1 MKITHIEVWRIAM
14 PFDAG
19 RRNASPALSGDAY
32 NAASPALAKMESL
45 LLKLTTDSGLSGW
58 GEAFGHLCNPASYAA
73 LAGSVGRYFLGAEL
87 DGQPAGIAALMTR
100 AKQAFHGFGATGP
113 MMYALSAA
121 DTALWDLSAK
131 QAGQPLYRLLGAQRS
146 TIEAYA
152 SLPSYDNDP
161 SEVAWQAAR
170 AAKAGF
176 RKIKLHETSPEAIR
190 AARDALPSEV
200 ELMVDVNCPW
210 TRKQA
215 AQIVD
220 ELADTRLGWLEE
232 PIWPPDDLEG
242 LAGLRGKGTRIA
254 AGENASGLNGLLTH
268 LQSPAV
274 DILQPSVAKI
284 GGVSAMLEALGK
296 AREAGVLAIPH
307 CFYYGAGLCATAH
320 LVATLGTDILL
331 ELPFLEWR
339 ENLHP
344 FLPVRPVVSLP
355 DTPGL
360 GFGPDDGMLE
370 AWKVDHAVL
379 C

>member
-1 MKITHIEVWRIAM
+1 MKIIHIDVWRIAM
-14 PFDAG
+14 PFDAR
-19 RRNASPALSGDAY
+19 RRNMPDAMSGDAY

-45 LLKLTTDSGLSGW
+45 LLKLTADSGLAGW

-87 DGQPAGIAALMTR
+87 DGSPGGIASLMTG
-100 AKQAFHGFGATGP
+100 AQQAFHGFGSTGP

-152 SLPSYDNDP
+152 SLPSYDNEP

-176 RKIKLHETSPEAIR
+176 RKIKLHETSPRAIR
-190 AARDALPSEV
+190 AAREALPDDV

-210 TRKQA
+210 NREQA
-215 AQIVD
+215 ANIVE
-220 ELADTRLGWLEE
+220 ELADARLAWLEE
-232 PIWPPDDLEG
+232 PVWPPDDLEG
-242 LAGLRGKGTRIA
+242 LAGLRGKGIRIA
-254 AGENASGLNGLLTH
+254 AGENASGLRGLQAH
-268 LQSPAV
+268 LRPPSV
-274 DILQPSVAKI
+274 DIVQPSVAKI
-284 GGVSAMLEALGK
+284 GGISAMLEAIGQ
-296 AREAGVLAIPH
+296 ARDAGVLAVPH
-307 CFYYGAGLCATAH
+307 CFYYGAGMCATAQI
-320 LVATLGTDILL
+320 VATLGADVLL
-331 ELPFLEWR
+331 ELPFLEWQ

-344 FLPVRPVVSLP
+344 LLPVRPVVSLP

-360 GFGPDDGMLE
+360 GFGPDDRTLE
-370 AWKVDHAVL
+370 VYKVDHAVL